1 MPARRAAALAAV
13 SCLISITV
21 GTPAPAAVQ
30 EPDFEL
36 RYIGGPVWHDSDD
49 RLGFRLRIA
58 NGSDGAL
65 EGFSLA
71 VGASYKVRSR
81 SQLHSNFDPNSF
93 DGVTNLPSPLEF
105 DDEVEPDDSLA
116 VTVRDR
122 VSALGIDL
130 LDEGESGVYPVKIT
144 LYDGAGLALDSI
156 AVPLIYYDD
165 TPGTQLAVAP
175 VVTLNEVPARGP
187 DGLFEAGPDRNVL
200 EEAFAADGWLRVVT
214 DTLGTEVARGLRLG
228 LAPTPRFLEET
239 VDMAD
244 GYRRRIG
251 AEVIDVSDSEPGPAA
266 ARAFLAAFESLAAAP
281 GVQPLLVPY
290 SAPDLPS
297 IAPQPNAIQRH
308 LDAGETVV
316 ERLVPEINRG
326 WVYAPAGHLDEGS
339 FDQLSLAGAQH
350 VVFGA
355 DSLVSPDDP
364 DQSGCP
370 VLQYSFTCPV
380 EVATALGRPLTGL
393 VSDDEIQERLA
404 ELTRP
409 DNDRLDAQR
418 LFAETSMIREESP
431 ANGARVIALT
441 IPETWHPSPL
451 LAEIVFGGL
460 ARAPWMRTVTPGESL
475 EVVAPR
481 ARSLEPLPEPPAGQ
495 TSIDFFE
502 NATSAEEEVRQYAS
516 LGPPEDITQRLSR
529 NLLVSHSRSLWGDP
543 RAADYIT
550 QTRAEVN
557 RELAKI
563 RIIGPDEITL
573 TSQRGQVQF
582 VIINSTGYPITVDVE
597 LGPERLELEEVGPQ
611 TISGEQERL
620 TFDVMTD
627 ASGIFP
633 VTAQLLTPDGAEI
646 TQATP
651 ITVRSTQFNEIA
663 LGITFGALAFLIL
676 FYVVRGARRRRARR
690 ARESTA

>member
-1 MPARRAAALAAV
+1 
-13 SCLISITV
+13 
-21 GTPAPAAVQ
+21 
-30 EPDFEL
+30 
-36 RYIGGPVWHDSDD
+36 
-49 RLGFRLRIA
+49 
-58 NGSDGAL
+58 
-65 EGFSLA
+65 
-71 VGASYKVRSR
+71 
-81 SQLHSNFDPNSF
+81 
-93 DGVTNLPSPLEF
+93 
-105 DDEVEPDDSLA
+105 
-116 VTVRDR
+116 
-122 VSALGIDL
+122 
-130 LDEGESGVYPVKIT
+130 
-144 LYDGAGLALDSI
+144 
-156 AVPLIYYDD
+156 
-165 TPGTQLAVAP
+165 
-175 VVTLNEVPARGP
+175 
-187 DGLFEAGPDRNVL
+187 
-200 EEAFAADGWLRVVT
+200 
-214 DTLGTEVARGLRLG
+214 
-228 LAPTPRFLEET
+228 
-239 VDMAD
+239 
-244 GYRRRIG
+244 
-251 AEVIDVSDSEPGPAA
+251 
-266 ARAFLAAFESLAAAP
+266 
-281 GVQPLLVPY
+281 
-290 SAPDLPS
+290 
-297 IAPQPNAIQRH
+297 
-308 LDAGETVV
+308 
-316 ERLVPEINRG
+316 
-326 WVYAPAGHLDEGS
+326 
-339 FDQLSLAGAQH
+339 
-350 VVFGA
+350 
-355 DSLVSPDDP
+355 
-364 DQSGCP
+364 
-370 VLQYSFTCPV
+370 
-380 EVATALGRPLTGL
+380 
-393 VSDDEIQERLA
+393 
-404 ELTRP
+404 
-409 DNDRLDAQR
+409 
-418 LFAETSMIREESP
+418 MIREESP

-495 TSIDFFE
+495 PSIDFFE
-502 NATSAEEEVRQYAS
+502 NATSAEEDVRQYAS

-550 QTRAEVN
+550 RTRAEVN

-597 LGPERLELEEVGPQ
+597 LGPERLELEDVGPQ